1 MLRPITRLSYR
12 YESISGRDQFE
23 IREGVYVHKPTRAEF
38 APNPNSEG
46 SLLIYT
52 GSIGWRLANGE
63 LFSYAEVL
71 AAMKTLWGEALLA
84 DTRLAAMEA

>member
-1 MLRPITRLSYR
+1 MSRGINLRSAKAST
-12 YESISGRDQFE
+12 
-23 IREGVYVHKPTRAEF
+23 HKPTRAKF

-71 AAMKTLWGEALLA
+71 AAMKTLWVK
-84 DTRLAAMEA
+84 